1 MAMASIAVDDDS
13 GGEFYLST
21 KVGQLV
27 SLAIVLLVTVRCHGD
42 GRRGEGEPC
51 LFGELRKWCA

>member
-27 SLAIVLLVTVRCHGD
+27 SFGNCSVGD
-42 GRRGEGEPC
+42 GTR
-51 LFGELRKWCA
+51 